1 MKKAFEADFIF
12 GQFGQLE
19 CVAGSLLNLQSIAM
33 ERKEFDGKRAMHFG
47 LLMQTLGIAGGP
59 YFGGHMVTSVWDG
72 FFENIEVVGRLAD
85 GKSPVEVYNDFIDL
99 KNETFKMGEMLAL
112 EENEATVQK
121 LYGAMGS
128 ATFAN
133 YGMFVAALE
142 KALVRMA
149 LMLRFDKEEE
159 LSPLIEAVFGLSFV
173 ELSAL
178 VKELNRSGID
188 DGWAILLMY
197 SPTLLQSLNKDKDS
211 RLSCAERIQIGLKC
225 LHVLYKEARKSLE
238 LKLFVGSTGEA
249 GARARSRSGGSSVA
263 GESDSDAEGDEDG
276 GGSENVEGIRGGRV
290 AENGVYEVDCYQVAT
305 WAKNSI
311 ELRGIIATKKKSIH
325 LEHSFLDDRLGEA
338 LFRIDR
344 VATDL

>member
-1 MKKAFEADFIF
+1 
-12 GQFGQLE
+12 
-19 CVAGSLLNLQSIAM
+19 M

-59 YFGGHMVTSVWDG
+59 RFGGHMVTFVWDS

-99 KNETFKMGEMLAL
+99 KNEKFKMGEKLAL
-112 EENEATVQK
+112 EENKATVRK

-128 ATFAN
+128 AMFAN

-142 KALVRMA
+142 KALVRLA
-149 LMLRFDKEEE
+149 LMLRFSKEEQ
-159 LSPLIEAVFGLSFV
+159 LSPLIEAFFGLSLV

-188 DGWAILLMY
+188 DGWAILLMF
-197 SPTLLQSLNKDKDS
+197 SPTLLQNLNNDKDS
-211 RLSCAERIQIGLKC
+211 HLSCAERIQIGLKC

-238 LKLFVGSTGEA
+238 LNLFVGSTGEA

-263 GESDSDAEGDEDG
+263 GESDGDAEDEDG